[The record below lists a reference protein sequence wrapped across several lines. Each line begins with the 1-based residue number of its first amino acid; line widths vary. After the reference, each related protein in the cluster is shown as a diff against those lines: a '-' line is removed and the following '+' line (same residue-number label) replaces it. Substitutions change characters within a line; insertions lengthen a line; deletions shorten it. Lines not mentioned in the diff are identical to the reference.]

1 MAGPVKE
8 RLVKELR
15 ERELPERETGGRG
28 NSLMEMLEMGN
39 WVMGSRRMGRTMSS
53 RQRCM
58 DAAWVRPL

>member
-1 MAGPVKE
+1 MKE
-8 RLVKELR
+8 QLVK
-15 ERELPERETGGRG
+15 ELPERETGGRG

-39 WVMGSRRMGRTMSS
+39 WGMGSRRMGRTMSS